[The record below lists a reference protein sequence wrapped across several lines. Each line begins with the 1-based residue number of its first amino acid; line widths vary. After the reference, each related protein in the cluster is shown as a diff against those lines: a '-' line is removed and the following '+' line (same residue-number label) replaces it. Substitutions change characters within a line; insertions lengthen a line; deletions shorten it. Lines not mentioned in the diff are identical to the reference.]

1 MKTYRNL
8 WEQIATF
15 EALHAA
21 YLKARR
27 GKRYD
32 ADTLRFSANLEQ
44 EIGALVVEL
53 QSGTYH
59 TGEYRRFNVFEP
71 KKREVAAL
79 LFRDRVVQH
88 ALVTVI
94 EPIFERRFSYDSYAC
109 RVGKGTHAGADRLTD
124 FLRRAG
130 RMWSNVYILKA
141 DISKYFPS
149 IDHAFLKAI
158 LRRKIACPK
167 TLELMDSI
175 IDSWNAQIGK
185 GMPIGNLTSQLFA
198 NIYLNELDQFI
209 KQELRW
215 RFYARYMDDFV
226 LVCGDKTELRSA
238 LQAIQEYLRLHLLL
252 ELNQKTSIFPARQGV
267 DFLGFRIW
275 KTHRLLRK
283 RSVVGIRRKLIAF
296 QTCYAKGEIGQE
308 KIQASITAWLGHARH
323 ANTYTLQKKLFG
335 NFILRR
341 E

>member
-8 WEQIATF
+8 WDQISTF
-15 EALHAA
+15 ETLHAA

-44 EIGALVVEL
+44 EIGTLVNEL
-53 QSGTYH
+53 QSGSYK
-59 TGEYRRFNVFEP
+59 TGEYRCFNVFEP

-79 LFRDRVVQH
+79 PFRDRVVQH
-88 ALVTVI
+88 ALVAAT
-94 EPIFERRFSYDSYAC
+94 EPIFELRFSHDSYAC

-130 RMWSNVYILKA
+130 RMWQNVYILKA
-141 DISKYFPS
+141 DISKYFSS
-149 IDHAFLKAI
+149 IDHASLKTI

-175 IDSWNAQIGK
+175 IDSWNAQTGK
-185 GMPIGNLTSQLFA
+185 GLPIGNLTSQLFA
-198 NIYLNELDQFI
+198 NIYLNELDQFV
-209 KQELRW
+209 KQELHW

-226 LVCGDKTELRSA
+226 LVDDDKAKLNNAKR
-238 LQAIQEYLRLHLLL
+238 AIQEFLHLRLSL
-252 ELNQKTSIFPARQGV
+252 ELNPKTRIFPAELGV
-267 DFLGFRIW
+267 DFLGYRIW

-283 RSVVGIRRKLIAF
+283 RCVIGMRRKLKAF
-296 QTCYAKGEIGQE
+296 QTRYARGEIGQDD
-308 KIQASITAWLGHARH
+308 IQASIMSWLGHAKH

-341 E
+341 